1 MMAEWHRTMDFCVV
15 HRAEYLGGAGCEVW
29 VATKEGGGYPTPCE
43 IERGKWTAVGE
54 PVEGEQVKWLTRS
67 GWTCPYDRDLCG
79 ADATLTVTQIDS
91 DQVEGLLECVNGHRW
106 KLARLA
112 DLSEEG

>member
-1 MMAEWHRTMDFCVV
+1 MSWNEMSPSTGSDLFGQYRTPNAKVRHWEAIGPV
-15 HRAEYLGGAGCEVW
+15 H
-29 VATKEGGGYPTPCE
+29 PDD
-43 IERGKWTAVGE
+43 E

>member
-1 MMAEWHRTMDFCVV
+1 MAETIWM
-15 HRAEYLGGAGCEVW
+15 
-29 VATKEGGGYPTPCE
+29 
-43 IERGKWTAVGE
+43 
-54 PVEGEQVKWLTRS
+54 
-67 GWTCPYDRDLCG
+67 TCPYDRDLCG

-112 DLSEEG
+112 DLDSPLKEDE